1 MAQEKIKATVHLFC
15 GLPTAGKTTLA
26 KELEQSHNAVRFTLD
41 EWMIDLSD
49 ASIFDDEYGM
59 LVEKLKERIWQTAV
73 SILQQ
78 GIDVILDWSLW
89 NPERRQKWTERVTEM
104 GAEYILYYLNIPPV
118 VLRQRLQARNDSLP
132 DGAHALPLAELD
144 RFAPLFQP
152 PKPVK
157 AKSNFSIAQHI
168 IAWIIFIALG
178 TIMYFIRY
186 KGFLLDNRQLD
197 IMKTYAPRVFLGF
210 NILII
215 LKAFSDNILQGIL
228 TLLIPGYS
236 IIYLLFISDDFYA
249 RAVFAGLMVGMG
261 EDAWLTIHDYAMS
274 IYNTITN
281 WLSWD

>member
-118 VLRQRLQARNDSLP
+118 VLRQRLQARNDSLS
-132 DGAHALPLAELD
+132 
-144 RFAPLFQP
+144 R
-152 PKPVK
+152 
-157 AKSNFSIAQHI
+157 IAR
-168 IAWIIFIALG
+168 ALG
-178 TIMYFIRY
+178 PHETCLPDHR
-186 KGFLLDNRQLD
+186 RW
-197 IMKTYAPRVFLGF
+197 
-210 NILII
+210 
-215 LKAFSDNILQGIL
+215 S
-228 TLLIPGYS
+228 
-236 IIYLLFISDDFYA
+236 
-249 RAVFAGLMVGMG
+249 
-261 EDAWLTIHDYAMS
+261 
-274 IYNTITN
+274 
-281 WLSWD
+281 